1 MLIQAEQSGGGRA
14 GGPAGA
20 ANWGDLVFVIYP
32 NLQTGRQACA
42 EFKDHLEQT
51 GRGRVA
57 VKIAPA
63 VCTVMGESLGE
74 AEDKLAALNALSK
87 PVSGLASLF
96 KVLNVDFASK
106 GHDEPFTIE
115 EMAGISAIQAFRD
128 RVVKMN
134 GHANPTPHKF
144 VVHTQRGTLVELPVF
159 CDTASQGADQMQEWN
174 GTACDGFIVASHAP
188 GAYEDV
194 VRPVVPELQR
204 RGVFRTGYEGR
215 TLRENLGSL
224 VP

>member
-1 MLIQAEQSGGGRA
+1 
-14 GGPAGA
+14 
-20 ANWGDLVFVIYP
+20 
-32 NLQTGRQACA
+32 
-42 EFKDHLEQT
+42 
-51 GRGRVA
+51 
-57 VKIAPA
+57 
-63 VCTVMGESLGE
+63 MGESLGE
-74 AEDKLAALNALSK
+74 AEDKLSALNALSK
-87 PVSGLASLF
+87 PVSGLASL
-96 KVLNVDFASK
+96 FASK

-134 GHANPTPHKF
+134 GHANPTPHEL
-144 VVHTQRGTLVELPVF
+144 VVNTQRGTLVELPVF
-159 CDTASQGADQMQEWN
+159 CGTASQGADQMQEWN